1 MSKDLLKVGN
11 LLVLRN
17 GEILEVEENGVLRG
31 ERQVSYLTQYHE
43 NLKNK
48 FEERFDIVK
57 IINY

>member
-1 MSKDLLKVGN
+1 MSKDLLRVGT
-11 LLVLRN
+11 LLMLRN
-17 GEILEVEENGVLRG
+17 GEILEVEENGILRG
-31 ERQVSYLTQYHE
+31 KRQVSYLTHYYD